1 MAKYHGKSSVIYVST
16 TGTGN
21 AVPVVGLMEW
31 SLSRT
36 TDRVEST
43 EFGASNKTYVQGLP
57 DVSGTINGYWDNSEA
72 TLYTAST
79 STDGCKIYIY
89 ESSAATTKYFYGPAW
104 LDYSESS
111 SVSDAV
117 KVSLTF
123 AANGNWGRQ

>member
-16 TGTGN
+16 TGTSA